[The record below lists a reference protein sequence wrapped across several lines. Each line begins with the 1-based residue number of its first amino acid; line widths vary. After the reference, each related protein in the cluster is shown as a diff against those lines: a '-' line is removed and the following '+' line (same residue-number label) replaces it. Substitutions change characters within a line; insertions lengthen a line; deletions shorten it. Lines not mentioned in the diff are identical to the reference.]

1 MLRVPQ
7 KLHMLP
13 GLLSAP
19 CSEDRAFQE
28 AFSTGF
34 AHTGLQVTGRD
45 TARAK
50 YTPKAVLRLLR
61 FLALLSR
68 CIKVLKQTDL
78 PLRNKS
84 HKVLKF
90 YISF

>member
-1 MLRVPQ
+1 MFSVSQ

-28 AFSTGF
+28 AFSARL

-45 TARAK
+45 TTRAK
-50 YTPKAVLRLLR
+50 KYPKSSSKTA
-61 FLALLSR
+61 ALFGSSFTMH
-68 CIKVLKQTDL
+68 KGPQTD
-78 PLRNKS
+78 
-84 HKVLKF
+84 
-90 YISF
+90 